1 MAKIWKQ
8 EPAWLEK
15 KRQLAVLL
23 QARFPTLPGQEEWI
37 DYWQKGTIGV
47 SKDWLSLQ
55 EDRLTAMPLEEAV
68 NEYSTLLQENL
79 MEKAI
84 FWQGSQL
91 VATHLANINCGQF
104 IYLRPQIIRER
115 PIVFNPHLNSAN
127 VHNIIVISAGAHAII
142 EERMVNDTILP
153 SYEGTEILVGANA
166 HVTYRQA
173 NHSIS
178 KNIYRTIHAYQA
190 HGSTLQFEVASQ
202 VQTKATVDL
211 YSFLDGQNTQW
222 APTIA
227 LSGTQHLTA
236 MVDGFGKGTFAT
248 LTQYRDPEMVNE
260 APFKVKAG
268 ELLTISEDIH
278 PLKELASSE
287 SWLKQIMSAEQN

>member
-23 QARFPTLPGQEEWI
+23 QSRFPTLPTQEEWG
-37 DYWQKGTIGV
+37 DSWQKGTTGM
-47 SKDWLSLQ
+47 SRGWLSLQ
-55 EDRLTAMPLEEAV
+55 EDSLTAMPLEEAV

-84 FWQGSQL
+84 FWQDSQL
-91 VATHLANINCGQF
+91 AAMHLANIDCGQF
-104 IYLRPQIIRER
+104 IYLRPQVIRER
-115 PIVFNPHLNSAN
+115 PIVYGPHLNSTN
-127 VHNIIVISAGAHAII
+127 SHNIIVVSAGANVVI
-142 EERMVNDTILP
+142 EERMVNDTLLP
-153 SYEGTEILVGANA
+153 SYEGTEILIGVNA

-173 NHSIS
+173 NRSTS
-178 KNIYRTIHAYQA
+178 KNIYRAIHAYQA

-222 APTIA
+222 VPVIA
-227 LSGTQHLTA
+227 LDGTQHLTT
-236 MVDGFGKGTFAT
+236 MVDGFGKGTSAT
-248 LTQYRDPEMVNE
+248 LTQYRDPETVIG

-268 ELLTISEDIH
+268 EPLTISEDIH
-278 PLKELASSE
+278 PLKELANSNN
-287 SWLKQIMSAEQN
+287 WLKQIMTAE

>member
-1 MAKIWKQ
+1 MAKIWKK

-15 KRQLAVLL
+15 KRQLAVIL
-23 QARFPTLPGQEEWI
+23 QSRFPTLPGQEEWI
-37 DYWQKGTIGV
+37 DHWQKRTTGV
-47 SKDWLSLQ
+47 SRGWLSLQ
-55 EDRLTAMPLEEAV
+55 EDSLTAMPLEQAV

-84 FWQGSQL
+84 FWQDNQL
-91 VATHLANINCGQF
+91 AAMHLANIDCGQF
-104 IYLRPQIIRER
+104 IYLCPQITQER
-115 PIVFNPHLNSAN
+115 PIVFSPHLNSAN
-127 VHNIIVISAGAHAII
+127 THNIIVISAEVNAVI
-142 EERMVNDTILP
+142 EERMVNDTLLP

-173 NHSIS
+173 NRSTS

-222 APTIA
+222 TPTIA
-227 LSGTQHLTA
+227 LSGTQQLTA
-236 MVDGFGKGTFAT
+236 MVDGFGKETSAT
-248 LTQYRDPEMVNE
+248 LTQYRDSEMVTG

-268 ELLTISEDIH
+268 EPLPISGDIH

-287 SWLKQIMSAEQN
+287 RWLKQIMTAE

>member
-23 QARFPTLPGQEEWI
+23 QSRFPTLPSQEEWVNH
-37 DYWQKGTIGV
+37 WQKRTTGASRG
-47 SKDWLSLQ
+47 WLSLQ
-55 EDRLTAMPLEEAV
+55 EDSLTAMPLEEAV

-84 FWQGSQL
+84 FWQDSQL
-91 VATHLANINCGQF
+91 AAMHLANIDCGQF
-104 IYLRPQIIRER
+104 IYLRPQITQER
-115 PIVFNPHLNSAN
+115 PVVFSPHLNSAN
-127 VHNIIVISAGAHAII
+127 THNIIVISAGANAVI
-142 EERMVNDTILP
+142 EERMVNDTLLP
-153 SYEGTEILVGANA
+153 SYEGMEILVGANA

-173 NHSIS
+173 NRSTS
-178 KNIYRTIHAYQA
+178 KNIYRAIHAYQA

-227 LSGTQHLTA
+227 LSGTQRLTA
-236 MVDGFGKGTFAT
+236 MVDGFGKGTSAT
-248 LTQYRDPEMVNE
+248 LTQYRDLEMVTG
-260 APFKVKAG
+260 APFKVTTA
-268 ELLTISEDIH
+268 
-278 PLKELASSE
+278 
-287 SWLKQIMSAEQN
+287 N

>member
-23 QARFPTLPGQEEWI
+23 QSRFPTLPSQEEWV
-37 DYWQKGTIGV
+37 DHWQKRTSGASRG
-47 SKDWLSLQ
+47 WLSLQ
-55 EDRLTAMPLEEAV
+55 EDSLTAMPLEQAV

-84 FWQGSQL
+84 FWQDNQL
-91 VATHLANINCGQF
+91 AAMHLANIDCGQF
-104 IYLRPQIIRER
+104 IYLRPQITQER
-115 PIVFNPHLNSAN
+115 PVVFSPYLNSAN
-127 VHNIIVISAGAHAII
+127 THNIIVISAGANAVI
-142 EERMVNDTILP
+142 EERMVNDTLLP

-173 NHSIS
+173 NRSTS

-222 APTIA
+222 ATTIA
-227 LSGTQHLTA
+227 LSGTQQLTA
-236 MVDGFGKGTFAT
+236 LVDGFGKGTSAT
-248 LTQYRDPEMVNE
+248 LTKYRDPEVVTGV
-260 APFKVKAG
+260 PFKVKAG
-268 ELLTISEDIH
+268 EPLPISEDIH

-287 SWLKQIMSAEQN
+287 RWLKQTMIAE

>member
-1 MAKIWKQ
+1 MAKIWKK

-15 KRQLAVLL
+15 KRQLAVIL
-23 QARFPTLPGQEEWI
+23 QSRFPTLPGQEEWV
-37 DYWQKGTIGV
+37 DPWQKKTTGV
-47 SKDWLSLQ
+47 SRGWLSLQ
-55 EDRLTAMPLEEAV
+55 EDSLTAMPLEQAV

-84 FWQGSQL
+84 FWQDNQL
-91 VATHLANINCGQF
+91 AAMHLANIDCGQF
-104 IYLRPQIIRER
+104 IYLRPQITQER
-115 PIVFNPHLNSAN
+115 PIVFSPHLNSAN
-127 VHNIIVISAGAHAII
+127 THNIIVISAGANAVI
-142 EERMVNDTILP
+142 EERMVNDTLLP

-173 NHSIS
+173 NRSTS

-222 APTIA
+222 TP
-227 LSGTQHLTA
+227 QQLTA
-236 MVDGFGKGTFAT
+236 MVDGFGKETSAT
-248 LTQYRDPEMVNE
+248 LTQYRDSEMVTG

-268 ELLTISEDIH
+268 EPLPISEDIH

-287 SWLKQIMSAEQN
+287 RWLKQIMTAE

>member
-1 MAKIWKQ
+1 MTKIWKQ

-15 KRQLAVLL
+15 KRQLAILL
-23 QARFPTLPGQEEWI
+23 QSRFPTLPGQKEWI
-37 DYWQKGTIGV
+37 DYWQKGTTGV
-47 SKDWLSLQ
+47 SKGWLSLH
-55 EDRLTAMPLEEAV
+55 ENSLTAMPLEEAV

-84 FWQGSQL
+84 FWQDSQL

-104 IYLRPQIIRER
+104 IYLGPQIIQER

-127 VHNIIVISAGAHAII
+127 VHNIIVISAGARAII
-142 EERMVNDTILP
+142 EERMVNDTLLP

-173 NHSIS
+173 NHSTS

-222 APTIA
+222 TPTIA

-236 MVDGFGKGTFAT
+236 MVDGFGKGTSAT
-248 LTQYRDPEMVNE
+248 LTQYRDPEMVTGT
-260 APFKVKAG
+260 PFKVKAG
-268 ELLTISEDIH
+268 EPLTISENIH
-278 PLKELASSE
+278 RLKELASSK
-287 SWLKQIMSAEQN
+287 SWLKQTMNAK